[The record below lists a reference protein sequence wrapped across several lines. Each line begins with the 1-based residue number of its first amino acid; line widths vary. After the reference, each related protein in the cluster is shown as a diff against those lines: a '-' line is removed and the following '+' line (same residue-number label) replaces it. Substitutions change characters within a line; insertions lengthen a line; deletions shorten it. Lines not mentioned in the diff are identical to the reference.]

1 VSREGHINEELHERA
16 AHFPGQGST
25 CRGDL
30 TEPDTKDTVKAV
42 TEADVP
48 AAQEHPETEG
58 KDGSGTSTETAPQEK
73 AETYSPK
80 IVGFLCNW
88 CTYAGADLAGV
99 SRFQYPTD
107 IKIIRVMCSTRID
120 PVILLETFKN
130 GADGIFLGG
139 CHLGDCHYITGNY
152 HTIHKVELTKQLLD
166 MAGMNRDRL
175 KLEWISASEGQM
187 FANKVKNFIDKI
199 KTMGPSPI
207 SASFSEDEKDKKALT
222 AATIARDTAMS
233 FRLRSVV
240 ARIRKSV
247 DEGNVY
253 GDKVPVERFES
264 LMKQLTT
271 DEYIRSGIL
280 MALRT
285 DPKTVE
291 EVSDEIG
298 IPTDIVF
305 KNVAR
310 LWKKQMILPSGHKE
324 ASPTYLVAGGV

>member
-1 VSREGHINEELHERA
+1 M
-16 AHFPGQGST
+16 
-25 CRGDL
+25 
-30 TEPDTKDTVKAV
+30 
-42 TEADVP
+42 
-48 AAQEHPETEG
+48 
-58 KDGSGTSTETAPQEK
+58 
-73 AETYSPK
+73 
-80 IVGFLCNW
+80 GFLCNW

-99 SRFQYPTD
+99 SRFQYPTE

-187 FANKVKNFIDKI
+187 FANKVKNFIDNI
-199 KTMGPSPI
+199 KTLGPSPI

-253 GDKVPVERFES
+253 GDKVPAERFET

-271 DEYIRSGIL
+271 DEYIRSSIL
-280 MALRT
+280 KTLSS

-291 EVSDEIG
+291 EISDEIG
-298 IPTDIVF
+298 IPSDIIF